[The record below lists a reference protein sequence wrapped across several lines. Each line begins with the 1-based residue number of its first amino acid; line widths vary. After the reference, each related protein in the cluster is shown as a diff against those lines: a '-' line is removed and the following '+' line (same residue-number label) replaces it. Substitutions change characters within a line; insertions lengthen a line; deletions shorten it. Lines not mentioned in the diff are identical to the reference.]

1 VTTSDGT
8 RIIKASPL
16 TRAGFVEYGDVI
28 ETDGAAQFMINAGRA
43 TRFDDLA
50 VVDTTEA
57 GGLPA
62 ISIFRSEPVP
72 QPVVLSVM
80 ERHPWASQAI
90 IPMDGATCLV
100 VVAPAGSFDPTRI
113 CAFLA
118 GPHQGVNY
126 RRGVWHHPLLALGQ
140 GGDFLVVDRKGPGEN
155 CDLVDLDPIMR
166 ITVILPDAAARRSHQ
181 ASTLNQSEESDS

>member
-1 VTTSDGT
+1 VTTSGGT

-16 TRAGFVEYGDVI
+16 TREGFAEYGDVI
-28 ETDGAAQFMINAGRA
+28 ETDGATRFMINAGRA

-50 VVDTTEA
+50 TVDTTEA
-57 GGLPA
+57 GGSPA

-90 IPMDGATCLV
+90 IPMGGAACLV
-100 VVAPAGSFDPTRI
+100 VVAPAGPFDPSGI

-118 GPHQGVNY
+118 GPNQGVNY

-140 GGDFLVVDRKGPGEN
+140 TGDFLVVDRKGPGEN
-155 CDLVDLDPIMR
+155 CDLVDIDPSVR
-166 ITVILPDAAARRSHQ
+166 ITVMLPDAAIR
-181 ASTLNQSEESDS
+181 